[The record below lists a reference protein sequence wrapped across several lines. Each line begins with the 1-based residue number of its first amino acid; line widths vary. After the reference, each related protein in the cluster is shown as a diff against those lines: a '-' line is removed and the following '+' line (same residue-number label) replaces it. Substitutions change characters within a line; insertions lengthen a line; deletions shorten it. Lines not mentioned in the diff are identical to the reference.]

1 MTSPSARMADLFPT
15 ADPRRTTGPT
25 RVADRPRVADP
36 PRKVD
41 PSRDAGPS
49 RVNGPP
55 AAVAGLATLL
65 VLADGRLPAGG
76 HAHSG
81 GLEAAVTSGR
91 VRDLAGLTAFLRGRL
106 ASTGRVTAAFAA
118 AACAAA
124 WPTDGPPGNAP
135 NQPADAP
142 SKSTDRHADPSSGS
156 APDRHADLSSG
167 SATDRHVSL
176 ASGGATDRHVHLS
189 SGSATDRHVAGVPGS
204 ATERTPGRTAD
215 AGARIEALDQGMDA
229 RTPSPALRRASRA
242 QGRALLRAG
251 RAMWPVDVAI
261 RNPHHPVALGVVAAA
276 AGLAPAEAAVV
287 GAYGTVS
294 GPASAAVRLLGL
306 DPYAVHALLA
316 ELAGECDRLAAL
328 AVAGVDDPVD
338 LLPADS
344 TPLLEIGAEVHASWE
359 VRLFAS

>member
-1 MTSPSARMADLFPT
+1 MT
-15 ADPRRTTGPT
+15 
-25 RVADRPRVADP
+25 
-36 PRKVD
+36 
-41 PSRDAGPS
+41 
-49 RVNGPP
+49 
-55 AAVAGLATLL
+55 GLATLL

-91 VRDLAGLTAFLRGRL
+91 LRDLAGLTAFLHGRL
-106 ASTGRVTAAFAA
+106 AGTGRVGAAFAA

-124 WPTDGPPGNAP
+124 KADDIARTD
-135 NQPADAP
+135 
-142 SKSTDRHADPSSGS
+142 
-156 APDRHADLSSG
+156 
-167 SATDRHVSL
+167 
-176 ASGGATDRHVHLS
+176 
-189 SGSATDRHVAGVPGS
+189 
-204 ATERTPGRTAD
+204 
-215 AGARIEALDQGMDA
+215 ALDQGMDA

-251 RAMWPVDVAI
+251 RAMWPVDPVI

-276 AGLAPAEAAVV
+276 AGLSPAEAAVT

-316 ELAGECDRLAAL
+316 ELAGVCDRLAAL
-328 AVAGVDDPVD
+328 AVAGADDPVD
-338 LLPADS
+338 RLPADS